1 MKFPINL
8 MVDSDKNYTLNLH
21 KMKTILFT
29 MPVFKGETF
38 DYRLNL
44 YKNDLY
50 PGHLLFGAPELS
62 DMGYNV
68 IYSSPKGF
76 LEING
81 RLSKLRFLINY
92 TKEILKNKSVD
103 LIYSSYPEGLDLI
116 IYLRALK
123 LYSKKMIIRQQCTIQ
138 RKKGLLNTFK
148 QKMYFKGIDKL
159 LFFDTKSAK
168 DSLASGI
175 ISEKQVFVDNWG
187 PDVAQYKRIIN
198 NAGVREAN
206 RKVTFI
212 STGKDSRDYELMFEA
227 FKDLE
232 VPFELYLV
240 DEKLVEK
247 YSGKS
252 ANIHVHY
259 LESGKDSPQ
268 IALKATMNADVSLLI
283 CKPTRPTNSGFT
295 ALCEA
300 MGLGMPVIVTKNP
313 YYSIDVEKERMG
325 FTVPIGDVEALR
337 KAVMTFY
344 NNPEMVTEYGRN
356 ARKYAEEKCN
366 SQITANILDNLFQ
379 KL

>member
-1 MKFPINL
+1 MTNNGKIYTIN
-8 MVDSDKNYTLNLH
+8 SDL
-21 KMKTILFT
+21 MKTILFT

-38 DYRLNL
+38 EYRLNL

-81 RLSKLRFLINY
+81 RFSRLKFLINY

-123 LYSKKMIIRQQCTIQ
+123 LYSKKMVIRQQCTIQ
-138 RKKGLLNTFK
+138 RKKGILNAFK

-168 DSLASGI
+168 DSLATGI

-187 PDVAQYKRIIN
+187 PDVAQYKRIID
-198 NAGVREAN
+198 NAGGREVN

-212 STGKDSRDYELMFEA
+212 STGKDSRDYELMVEA
-227 FKDLE
+227 FKGLE
-232 VPFELYLV
+232 VPLEFYLA
-240 DEKLVEK
+240 DENLVEK

-252 ANIHVHY
+252 DNIHVHY

-283 CKPTRPTNSGFT
+283 CKPTRPTNNGFT

-325 FTVPIGDVEALR
+325 LTVPIGDVEALR

-344 NNPEMVTEYGRN
+344 NSPEIVKEYGLN
-356 ARKYAEEKCN
+356 ARRYAEERCN
-366 SQITANILDNLFQ
+366 SRITAKILDNLFQ